1 MKKKIMIL
9 GKIPPPF
16 MGPSIAT
23 QIILNSSLKDRY
35 DLIHIDTR
43 VNKDLTTMGKFS
55 LKKIFQSISIWVKMF
70 SQILTKRPSLVIIP
84 ISQSTSGYIKD
95 LIFILIAKLTFRKTL
110 VHLRGSNFLNW
121 MNAASL
127 PASFF
132 VKTTL
137 KMNNGVIVL
146 GNNLRY
152 LFKGVFPDQKIYVSP
167 NGGDYVFPPS
177 QKNINDISI
186 LYLANLQPSKGIE
199 DLLNAIAIL
208 KKENIQNFH
217 LDVVGAWRSKS
228 VEESCKKIVSEN
240 NLPVNFHPADA
251 AKKKFQFFANADIF
265 VFAPRDPEGHP
276 WVVVEAMAA
285 GLPIISTDRG
295 AIIESVQDGENG
307 FIVQVADAASIA
319 DRLKKLI
326 VDSSLRNKMSVASRE
341 KYENGF
347 TEKKMVEN
355 LSRIIETVI
364 AK

>member
-1 MKKKIMIL
+1 MIL

-23 QIILNSSLKDRY
+23 QIILNSSLKEVY
-35 DLIHIDTR
+35 ELIHVDTR
-43 VNKDLTTMGKFS
+43 VNKDLSTMGKFS
-55 LKKIFQSISIWVKMF
+55 LKKIFQSISIWGKML

-84 ISQSTSGYIKD
+84 ISQSTSGYLKD

-121 MNAASL
+121 MNSASE

-132 VKTTL
+132 VRTTL
-137 KMNNGVIVL
+137 KINNGVIVL

-152 LFKGVFPDQKIYVSP
+152 LFKGIFPEQNIYVSP

-177 QKNINDISI
+177 QKNGNDISV

-208 KKENIQNFH
+208 KNEKVENFH
-217 LDVVGAWRSKS
+217 LDVVGAWRSKG
-228 VEESCKKIVSEN
+228 VEDSCKKIVNEN

-251 AKKKFQFFANADIF
+251 AKKKFQFFANAHIF

-276 WVVVEAMAA
+276 WVIVEAMAA

-295 AIIESVQDGENG
+295 AIIESVKEGENG
-307 FIVQVADAASIA
+307 FIVPASDPVSIA
-319 DRLKKLI
+319 DKLKKLI
-326 VDSSLRNKMSVASRE
+326 LDSDLRNKMSTASRLI
-341 KYENGF
+341 YENGF